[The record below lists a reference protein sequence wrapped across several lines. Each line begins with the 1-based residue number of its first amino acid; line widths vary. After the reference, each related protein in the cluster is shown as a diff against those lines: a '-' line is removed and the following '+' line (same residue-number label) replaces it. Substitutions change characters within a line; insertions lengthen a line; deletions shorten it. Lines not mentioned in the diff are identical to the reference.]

1 MANIN
6 VVIDKDTNGF
16 NGVYI
21 YDEVINK
28 YVKGD
33 NSYPYPFIMGY
44 SEGGINFTYQGSQY
58 YWVIPCSDFELIFDK
73 TTNFTKYSGGF
84 VAVTITRILEIKKST
99 KAGKKIKW

>member
-1 MANIN
+1 MNNIN
-6 VVIDKDTNGF
+6 VVIDKDTQGF

-28 YVKGD
+28 YIKGD

-58 YWVIPCSDFELIFDK
+58 YWVIPCNNYELLFNK
-73 TTNFTKYSGGF
+73 TTQFSKYSGGF
-84 VAVTITRILEIKKST
+84 VEVTIIEIQNKKRSRRGNKT
-99 KAGKKIKW
+99 KWT